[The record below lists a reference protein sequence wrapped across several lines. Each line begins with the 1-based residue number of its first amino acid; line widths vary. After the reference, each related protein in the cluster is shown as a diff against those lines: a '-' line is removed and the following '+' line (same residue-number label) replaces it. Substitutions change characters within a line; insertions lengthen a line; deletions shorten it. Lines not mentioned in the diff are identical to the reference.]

1 MAAHQIEKGLIL
13 QKIFITGTAGFIGFH
28 LAKLLLAEGFSV
40 RGYDGLTDYYDVA
53 LKRQRHQMLL
63 ENSNFSATEG
73 MLEDQTLLDN
83 VVNDFSPD
91 VIVHLAAQA
100 GVRYSLE
107 NPRAYLDANVIGTFN
122 VMEAAR
128 RLGVRHLLMAS
139 TSSVYGANV
148 QMPFDE
154 TEKADTQLT
163 IYAATKKANESMAHS
178 YAHLYDLP
186 TTMFRFFTVYGPW
199 GRPDLALYK
208 FVDAMLDGR
217 PIDIYN
223 NGDMYRDFT
232 YVDDL
237 VRGIRLLID
246 VAPGRLGDGVVFE
259 KDSLS
264 PVAPYRVVNI
274 GNSDKVRLLDFI
286 DAIEDCL
293 GQKAERNFMGMQ
305 AGDVP
310 ATWANADLLKSLT
323 GYRPRTDFRDGIAK
337 FVEWYRAYSGK

>member
-1 MAAHQIEKGLIL
+1 MVKV
-13 QKIFITGTAGFIGFH
+13 FVTGTAGFIGFH
-28 LAKLLLAEGFSV
+28 LSRLLLSEGFQV
-40 RGYDGLTDYYDVA
+40 HGYDGMTDYYDVT
-53 LKRQRHQMLL
+53 LKRRRHALL
-63 ENSNFSATEG
+63 LQNGSFAATEG
-73 MLEDQTLLDN
+73 LLEDQARLDAAL
-83 VVNDFSPD
+83 DTFQPE

-128 RLGVRHLLMAS
+128 RLRVKHLLMAS
-139 TSSVYGANV
+139 TSSVYGANTD
-148 QMPFDE
+148 MPFTE

-163 IYAATKKANESMAHS
+163 IYAATKKANESMAHA
-178 YAHLYDLP
+178 YAHLWNLP
-186 TTMFRFFTVYGPW
+186 TTMFRFFTVYGTW

-208 FVDAMLDGR
+208 FVDAILDGR

-223 NGDMYRDFT
+223 HGEMYRDFT

-246 VAPGRLGDGVVFE
+246 AVPKRPDDGIVPDG
-259 KDSLS
+259 DSLS
-264 PVAPYRVVNI
+264 PVAPFRIVNI

-293 GQKAERNFMGMQ
+293 GRKAIRNYMPMQ
-305 AGDVP
+305 MGDVP
-310 ATWANADLLKSLT
+310 ATWADADLLQRLT
-323 GYRPRTDFRDGIAK
+323 GYRPRTDFREGIAR
-337 FVEWYRAYSGK
+337 FVAWFREYYGK